1 MDEKK
6 NRKKWYLA
14 LGIIVYGILCFLIG
28 WGSNFLFHKT
38 DIDRE
43 AENDTPMYSFDPF
56 SSVTFDGSQNTDE
69 IPWGYTA
76 GIFNMESDECILL
89 TPNTSVNLSGESI
102 PASWA
107 FQYRIHPWVDAN
119 SDGAGL
125 VIWILDE
132 EENILYSEEIP
143 VKPGSQWQDY
153 SIDLNSWD
161 TASKIKIL
169 CNNGSAGNDECDWV
183 ILRTQAGKR
192 IPLADNY
199 VRSATYFADEWS
211 INFWN
216 CEMDHLESDLAQI
229 KADGFDSIIIVIP
242 WREFQP
248 TVSPISYNDY
258 AFSKL
263 DELMSAADDAK
274 LKVYA
279 RLGYTW
285 DFYRDKNE
293 NIIDRFFNLLGDEDT
308 LAAWDAYIQKM
319 YQALS
324 VYDCFAEAFLTWED
338 LWGPTAICDV
348 KELSDRAAKAQFIN
362 FGEWVSRHYT
372 LDEYNRNYQTN
383 YTSFDQIPIPHRS
396 EPALWA
402 MFEFYDE
409 FLLDILKRSQQY
421 FPNLSME
428 VRMDWDLVTDAQ
440 GNFTYYKHSGLYS
453 CADSDFTTTMYGIP
467 MGFENV
473 GEVVTYEE
481 ALAQTKYTLENF
493 RSEIGG
499 KAVYIDQFIFA
510 DNTPAFSNNARI
522 KEEELGDYLLNVA
535 EILRSNS
542 DGYGIWTY
550 RDYCSNML
558 YNPQFALADEGWEAQ
573 DAAFFQQD
581 GSMVCR
587 IAPNGYLR
595 QAIPDIRDHFSAD
608 KYICEFDVVELT
620 TPGTVEI
627 WVGETLLQA
636 DVTRSGK
643 VQLTL
648 EHPGY
653 FGFEFSSIDAELTID
668 NLKLYSQIQQGY
680 LYDVNFDELEYIDE
694 IRALNSMLAGSE

>member
-56 SSVTFDGSQNTDE
+56 SSVSFDGSQNTDE

-143 VKPGSQWQDY
+143 VKPGSQWQDH

-293 NIIDRFFNLLGDEDT
+293 T
-308 LAAWDAYIQKM
+308 LIR
-319 YQALS
+319 
-324 VYDCFAEAFLTWED
+324 ET
-338 LWGPTAICDV
+338 
-348 KELSDRAAKAQFIN
+348 
-362 FGEWVSRHYT
+362 
-372 LDEYNRNYQTN
+372 
-383 YTSFDQIPIPHRS
+383 QI
-396 EPALWA
+396 
-402 MFEFYDE
+402 Y
-409 FLLDILKRSQQY
+409 
-421 FPNLSME
+421 
-428 VRMDWDLVTDAQ
+428 
-440 GNFTYYKHSGLYS
+440 
-453 CADSDFTTTMYGIP
+453 
-467 MGFENV
+467 
-473 GEVVTYEE
+473 
-481 ALAQTKYTLENF
+481 
-493 RSEIGG
+493 
-499 KAVYIDQFIFA
+499 
-510 DNTPAFSNNARI
+510 
-522 KEEELGDYLLNVA
+522 
-535 EILRSNS
+535 
-542 DGYGIWTY
+542 
-550 RDYCSNML
+550 
-558 YNPQFALADEGWEAQ
+558 
-573 DAAFFQQD
+573 
-581 GSMVCR
+581 
-587 IAPNGYLR
+587 
-595 QAIPDIRDHFSAD
+595 
-608 KYICEFDVVELT
+608 
-620 TPGTVEI
+620 
-627 WVGETLLQA
+627 
-636 DVTRSGK
+636 
-643 VQLTL
+643 
-648 EHPGY
+648 
-653 FGFEFSSIDAELTID
+653 
-668 NLKLYSQIQQGY
+668 
-680 LYDVNFDELEYIDE
+680 
-694 IRALNSMLAGSE
+694 